1 MGRQLSDSGLR
12 KAFITTFIR
21 MLASVRDSQ
30 CQLLW
35 SGISDRSANPLTIDV
50 SGIESACIL
59 GVRMHDSNYPII
71 VCPVD
76 KNGRFFGSAFHRTSN
91 SNRYLF
97 LSGRIDKDS
106 VIFDAHLYDSY
117 TIPELGYWPL
127 RNAGDSLSVVEIYRL
142 M

>member
-1 MGRQLSDSGLR
+1 
-12 KAFITTFIR
+12 
-21 MLASVRDSQ
+21 
-30 CQLLW
+30 
-35 SGISDRSANPLTIDV
+35 
-50 SGIESACIL
+50 
-59 GVRMHDSNYPII
+59 MHDSNYPII

-76 KNGRFFGSAFHRTSN
+76 KNGRFFGSAFHRTSD